1 MKNKKGKIRNWDWV
15 KNAVELNGAIYALNE
30 IRKTHPSNYYSDLQS
45 FRRIAILDTAK
56 LFRLGSSEIGHLLW
70 SYPPLTPISLKNEL
84 AWASAWLSG
93 QATKINAYRCFEKEI
108 QEIILAGE
116 IDTAAANLDIFCVK
130 SGWSLWA
137 IELRLALEQL
147 SKGIEA
153 QKSLAATWK
162 SIAQNGT
169 LRLIAQV
176 VSDRNDP
183 TFSYDAF
190 HWNCLNAFP
199 EFTNAGDWLPT
210 YLIYRSLSS
219 LYGKKES
226 ALPIILSRELTSSL
240 IDYYEAIIE
249 TLVNIVN
256 DTTDLQSLRP
266 DAIRVINTL
275 LKDGYTDCRLQKLH
289 IALTGIMPSNN
300 ALSVANS
307 PSVQL
312 LFDACTSRLCWDEL
326 PSNIS
331 PFLQDVLK
339 DVRQCDEEGIQALEA
354 ITNIVKLGTNLKSLD
369 IGVAIGISPQLLA
382 GDLTS
387 QTVLPLALSL
397 TVCGWQ
403 FDEITALE
411 DEIIEIFLES
421 SAQDECCAMHERVAS
436 FLNVLHGNPIEDLA
450 AKDSLSYL
458 WLGRQLI
465 KQKRWDEAFWLCD
478 CMADFGSYFLTRQS
492 EKLRLKVFTNK
503 GELKKAFEL
512 MTQWLLKASH
522 YATEF
527 PIAKIFTD
535 RKFSSFTDIDP
546 ILVGLVSHH
555 AYITTEDQ
563 DIHGICKMACQEV
576 AIMGGL
582 KYVSEKFDITN
593 DKTINAILIAFAR
606 DVWIEENLTMN
617 YFLESTE
624 DVRNERMQV
633 MQLLMN
639 WDEQNKADYIDAIKE
654 LTLDKTLRNGL
665 RQIDQTRVF
674 ANEVALYRWAEK
686 ELYQDYERLMKL
698 LESQS
703 NDTLS
708 NDLIR
713 QYLVSP
719 NNIDFLQELGGGE
732 PTEADALLIK
742 LLERLFERF
751 LHDPYEGLDCYLS
764 LRIRHGSLRG
774 TLFGVLEDQRL
785 LYSSTGLFSQT
796 AFDKRWGSTLNI
808 SEQDRVLVI
817 AALETFTMRLKGIGD
832 DLVNDCVQ
840 IISEKKPKGAIP
852 DKISRTDVKLF
863 RAFTKLIAES
873 NISFQSLVY
882 MGYSIFW
889 KLLEPSLIKL
899 GMYVRQDVKNQLQ
912 AEFDTLAEKL
922 RNISP
927 QTMPLVTTIHT
938 VATTTQSQCDT
949 IADWFKPP
957 QTSGHDNYAFS
968 IAIDIAKTATTNVY
982 RAFPIDVSLCNMP
995 EQDLSLS
1002 PSGLSVVTD
1011 CLFVIFENAWKHS
1024 GLREEI
1030 GALDL
1035 YANFDSV
1042 NKLLTFKVFS
1052 NLSKARI
1059 EILKT
1064 NELEILKTKYLSQN
1078 NAELARCEGGS
1089 GLPKLARLTRL
1100 VDRTLVL
1107 HPLEFDIVDQRWM
1120 IQITI
1125 PLYER
1130 EGLYEAYE

>member
-1 MKNKKGKIRNWDWV
+1 MKSKKGKVRSWDRI
-15 KNAVELNGAIYALNE
+15 KDSVERNGAIYVLNE
-30 IRKTHPSNYYSDLQS
+30 LRKAHPSNYYSDVLN
-45 FRRIAILDTAK
+45 FRRIAISDTAK
-56 LFRLGSSEIGHLLW
+56 LLRLGSSELGCLLW

-84 AWASAWLSG
+84 AWASAWLNG
-93 QATKINAYRCFEKEI
+93 QAAKINTFRCFAKET

-116 IDTAAANLDIFCVK
+116 IDTAATNLDNFCVK
-130 SGWSLWA
+130 NGWSLWA
-137 IELRLALEQL
+137 VELRLALEQL
-147 SKGIEA
+147 SKGTEA
-153 QKSLAATWK
+153 QKLLATTWK

-169 LRLIAQV
+169 LRLITQV

-183 TFSYDAF
+183 TFTYDAF
-190 HWNCLNAFP
+190 QWNCLNAFP
-199 EFTNAGDWLPT
+199 EFTNAGNWLPT

-249 TLVNIVN
+249 TLFNIAD
-256 DTTDLQSLRP
+256 DTADLQSLRP
-266 DAIRVINTL
+266 DAIRVINAL
-275 LKDGYTDCRLQKLH
+275 LKDNYSDCRLQKLH
-289 IALTGIMPSNN
+289 IALTGIIPSNN
-300 ALSVANS
+300 ALSVSNL

-312 LFDACTSRLCWDEL
+312 LFDACTSRLCWDEIPL
-326 PSNIS
+326 NIS
-331 PFLQDVLK
+331 PFLQDVLE
-339 DVRQCDEEGIQALEA
+339 DLRQCDEEGIRASEA
-354 ITNIVKLGTNLKSLD
+354 ITNVVKLGTNLKSID
-369 IGVAIGISPQLLA
+369 IGIAIGIAPQLLA

-387 QTVLPLALSL
+387 QTVLPLAISL
-397 TVCGWQ
+397 AVCGLQ
-403 FDEITALE
+403 FDEITGL
-411 DEIIEIFLES
+411 DDKIIKVFLES
-421 SAQDECCAMHERVAS
+421 AAQDDCCVMHEQTVD
-436 FLNVLHGNPIEDLA
+436 FLNVLHGNSIKNLTV
-450 AKDSLSYL
+450 KNSLGYL

-465 KQKRWDEAFWLCD
+465 MQQRWNEALWLCD
-478 CMADFGSYFLTRQS
+478 CMSEFGSRFWIRQF
-492 EKLRLKVFTNK
+492 EKLRLNVFTDK
-503 GELKKAFEL
+503 GELKDALEL
-512 MTQWLLKASH
+512 VTQWLLKASH
-522 YATEF
+522 YASEF
-527 PIAKIFTD
+527 PIAKIFKD
-535 RKFSSFTDIDP
+535 RKFLAFSDIDP

-555 AYITTEDQ
+555 AYIATEDQ

-576 AIMGGL
+576 ALKGGL
-582 KYVSEKFDITN
+582 NYVSEHYEITE
-593 DKTINAILIAFAR
+593 DDAIHTRLIAFVR

-617 YFLESTE
+617 YLLESTE

-639 WDEQNKADYIDAIKE
+639 WDGKNKADYIEAIKE

-665 RQIDQTRVF
+665 RQIDKTRVF
-674 ANEVALYRWAEK
+674 VNEVAVYRWSEK
-686 ELYQDYERLMKL
+686 ELYQDYERLIKL

-703 NDTLS
+703 NDILS

-751 LHDPYEGLDCYLS
+751 LHDPNEGLDCYLS

-774 TLFGVLEDQRL
+774 TLFGPLEEQRL

-808 SEQDRVLVI
+808 SEQDKFLVI

-832 DLVNDCVQ
+832 DLVNECIQ

-863 RAFTKLIAES
+863 GAFTKSIAEN

-882 MGYSIFW
+882 MGFSIFW
-889 KLLEPSLIKL
+889 KLLDPYLAAL
-899 GMYVRQDVKNQLQ
+899 GLYVRQDVKVQIQ
-912 AEFDTLAEKL
+912 SEFDILTGKL
-922 RNISP
+922 RDISP
-927 QTMPLVTTIHT
+927 QTMPLITTLRT
-938 VATTTQSQCDT
+938 VATITQSQCDT

-982 RAFPIDVSLCNMP
+982 RAFPVDVNLCNMP

-1024 GLREEI
+1024 GLREDI
-1030 GALDL
+1030 GPLDL
-1035 YANFDSV
+1035 YASFDSV
-1042 NKLLTFKVFS
+1042 NKLLTFKVIN

-1059 EILKT
+1059 EELEA
-1064 NELEILKTKYLSQN
+1064 NELEFLKTKYLFQN

-1089 GLPKLARLTRL
+1089 GFPKLARLTRL

-1107 HPLEFDIVDQRWM
+1107 HPLAFDIVEQRWM